1 MYRPYFH
8 NLDEPPFP
16 FDDFAE
22 IVGGHNWVIAART
35 PNIVRQYGADV
46 VCLSSQRYNE
56 AERVAR
62 LRLTDGL
69 D

>member
-22 IVGGHNWVIAART
+22 IVGGHNWGVI
-35 PNIVRQYGADV
+35 
-46 VCLSSQRYNE
+46 
-56 AERVAR
+56 
-62 LRLTDGL
+62 
-69 D
+69 